1 MGTPY
6 SPKAKSILTCEV
18 SNQTVDKDNET
29 TISGSLWPEH
39 LAMIFIEISEDEGST
54 WNNLGMVPIEQDKY
68 SFKWKPESSGVYLL
82 RSFWTGDMD
91 HKKMASPTV
100 RVEVK

>member
-18 SNQTVDKDNET
+18 SNQIVNKDTET
-29 TISGSLWPEH
+29 TITGSLWPEH
-39 LAMIFIEISEDEGST
+39 LTMIIIQISEDEGTT
-54 WNNLGMVPIEQDKY
+54 WNNLGMAPIEQGKY
-68 SFKWKPESSGVYLL
+68 SFKWKPENSGVYLL
-82 RSFWTGDMD
+82 RSMWTGDMD
-91 HKKMASPTV
+91 HKKMTSPTV